1 MKFHKNKSEFVAY
14 FCFCLTVQRSTDH
27 VVHTEC
33 QRNRLLYYYV
43 CSNTCIYLFK
53 YKLII
58 IQKSFLTPCTDTTVM
73 YSDNLQVLLT
83 VTAVLF
89 LKFFKKIL
97 YILPP
102 QRHQAAPLY
111 NSLSSPLNTIPT
123 SPSLCSWPDG
133 KNPVPFLTFHLYSRI
148 FVFKL

>member
-73 YSDNLQVLLT
+73 YSDNLLLTT

-89 LKFFKKIL
+89 LKNLKNII
-97 YILPP
+97 YITTATTPGST
-102 QRHQAAPLY
+102 
-111 NSLSSPLNTIPT
+111 SLQLTQFTTQHHPHFSII
-123 SPSLCSWPDG
+123 
-133 KNPVPFLTFHLYSRI
+133 VFLARW
-148 FVFKL
+148 

>member
-1 MKFHKNKSEFVAY
+1 LKFHKNKSEFVAY

-73 YSDNLQVLLT
+73 YSDNLLLTT

-89 LKFFKKIL
+89 LKNLKNII
-97 YILPP
+97 YITTATTPGST
-102 QRHQAAPLY
+102 
-111 NSLSSPLNTIPT
+111 SLQLTQFTTQHHPHFSII
-123 SPSLCSWPDG
+123 
-133 KNPVPFLTFHLYSRI
+133 VFLARW
-148 FVFKL
+148 